1 MLLQLQL
8 HLFVGT
14 LLCKIHVYTNL
25 LEENKDRGLA
35 DFYSE
40 SKDYALDDNSHFGD
54 MSEDDLFREMF
65 PQKIPTRNDYNIYGD
80 PDIETFIIINMSSF
94 IG

>member
-1 MLLQLQL
+1 M
-8 HLFVGT
+8 FVGT

-40 SKDYALDDNSHFGD
+40 SKDYALDGHFGD
-54 MSEDDLFREMF
+54 MSEDDLLMF
-65 PQKIPTRNDYNIYGD
+65 PQKIPTRNDYNLCGD
-80 PDIETFIIINMSSF
+80 PDIETFINMNMSSF